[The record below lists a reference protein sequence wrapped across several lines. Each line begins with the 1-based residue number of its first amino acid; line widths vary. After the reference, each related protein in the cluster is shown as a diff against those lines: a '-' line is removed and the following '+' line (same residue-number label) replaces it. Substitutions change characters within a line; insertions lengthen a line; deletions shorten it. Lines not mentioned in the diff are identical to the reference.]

1 MSKALIYTANTAGAV
16 VPIGN
21 TVPVGSIV
29 RRYGRCIDATG
40 SAVNLTEA
48 GYYDVDVSAT
58 VTAAAAGD
66 VVLALTQDGVPVSGA
81 RAVATIA
88 TVDTQV
94 ETMAISAVIRVMC
107 CANANLS
114 VLVDGT
120 AAPTVQNM
128 ALRVVKVV

>member
-1 MSKALIYTANTAGAV
+1 MSKALIYTANTAGAE

-21 TVPVGSIV
+21 TIPVGSII

-58 VTAAAAGD
+58 VTAATAGD
-66 VVLALTQDGVPVSGA
+66 VVLALTQDGVPVPGA
-81 RAVATIA
+81 RAAASIA
-88 TVDTQV
+88 TVNTQV
-94 ETMAISAVIRVMC
+94 ETLTISAVIRVMC

-128 ALRVVKVV
+128 TLRVVKVV